1 MVKIREALK
10 LNLTK
15 VVNDMRVTQSMLSNN
30 MLRNLSNNY
39 NKMGKL
45 QDQLTTQKRIT
56 RPSDDP
62 VVAML
67 GLGYRDSLNKVQQY
81 SRNISEATNWLD
93 STDDAISQGVKVLQR
108 IRELT
113 VQASNGTYEEGQRG
127 AIAVEVDQLKEQL
140 ETIAQTQVGGKYIF
154 NGKNT
159 NKAPTAGDFSDGD
172 IELSDDIELEIFDGI
187 KLNVNTKGRELFKSV
202 SNKSVSN
209 KSVFDTLDSLKSK
222 LEDKTASDTDISGFL
237 DTLDSEIDHFLKI
250 QADVGAKQ
258 NRVDMMKDRLSSQE
272 IIATEVMSKNEDV
285 EIEKVITE
293 LITQESVQRA
303 ALSVGARI
311 IQPSLVDFLR

>member
-1 MVKIREALK
+1 M
-10 LNLTK
+10 
-15 VVNDMRVTQSMLSNN
+15 VNDMRVTQSMLSNN
-30 MLRNLSNNY
+30 MLRNLSSNY

-113 VQASNGTYEEGQRG
+113 VQASNGTYEEAQRG

-154 NGKNT
+154 NGENT

-172 IELSDDIELEIFDGI
+172 IELEIFDGI
-187 KLNVNTKGRELFKSV
+187 KLNVNTKGSELFKSV
-202 SNKSVSN
+202 FN
-209 KSVFDTLDSLKSK
+209 TLDSLKSK

-272 IIATEVMSKNEDV
+272 TIATEIMSKNEDV

>member
-1 MVKIREALK
+1 
-10 LNLTK
+10 
-15 VVNDMRVTQSMLSNN
+15 MRVTQSMLSNN

-127 AIAVEVDQLKEQL
+127 AIAVEVDQLKKQL

-154 NGKNT
+154 NGENT
-159 NKAPTAGDFSDGD
+159 NKAPAVGNFSKGDV
-172 IELSDDIELEIFDGI
+172 ELEIFDGI
-187 KLNVNTKGRELFKSV
+187 KLNVNTKGSELFKSV
-202 SNKSVSN
+202 FN
-209 KSVFDTLDSLKSK
+209 TLDSLKSK
-222 LEDKTASDTDISGFL
+222 LEGKTASDTDTSDTDTSDTDTSDTDISGFL
-237 DTLDSEIDHFLKI
+237 KKLDSEIDHFLKI

>member
-1 MVKIREALK
+1 
-10 LNLTK
+10 
-15 VVNDMRVTQSMLSNN
+15 MRVTQSMLSNN

-81 SRNISEATNWLD
+81 SRNISEANNWLD

-127 AIAVEVDQLKEQL
+127 AIAVEVDQLKKQL

-154 NGKNT
+154 NGENT
-159 NKAPTAGDFSDGD
+159 NKAPAAGNFSDG
-172 IELSDDIELEIFDGI
+172 DIELEIFDGI
-187 KLNVNTKGRELFKSV
+187 KLNVNTKGSELFKSV
-202 SNKSVSN
+202 FN
-209 KSVFDTLDSLKSK
+209 TLDSLKSK

-272 IIATEVMSKNEDV
+272 TIATEIMSKNEDV

>member
-81 SRNISEATNWLD
+81 SRNVSEATNWLD

-127 AIAVEVDQLKEQL
+127 AIAVEVDQLKKQL

-154 NGKNT
+154 NGENT
-159 NKAPTAGDFSDGD
+159 NKAPAAGNFSYG
-172 IELSDDIELEIFDGI
+172 DIELEIFDGI
-187 KLNVNTKGRELFKSV
+187 KLNVNTKGSELFKSV
-202 SNKSVSN
+202 FN
-209 KSVFDTLDSLKSK
+209 TLDSLKSK

-272 IIATEVMSKNEDV
+272 TIATEIMSKNEDV

>member
-1 MVKIREALK
+1 
-10 LNLTK
+10 
-15 VVNDMRVTQSMLSNN
+15 MRVTQSMLSNN

-45 QDQLTTQKRIT
+45 QDQLGSKSKIT

-67 GLGYRDSLNKVQQY
+67 SLGYRDNLNKVQQY
-81 SRNISEATNWLD
+81 SRNISEANNWLD

-113 VQASNGTYEEGQRG
+113 VQASTGTYEQSQRG

-140 ETIAQTQVGGKYIF
+140 ETIAKTQVGGKYIF
-154 NGKNT
+154 NGENT
-159 NKAPTAGDFSDGD
+159 NKAPAAGNFSDG
-172 IELSDDIELEIFDGI
+172 DIELEIFDGI
-187 KLNVNTKGRELFKSV
+187 KLNVNTKGSELFKSV
-202 SNKSVSN
+202 FN
-209 KSVFDTLDSLKSK
+209 TLDFLKSK
-222 LEDKTASDTDISGFL
+222 LEDKTSSESDISGFL
-237 DTLDSEIDHFLKI
+237 DTIDREIDHFLKI

-258 NRVDMMKDRLSSQE
+258 NRVEMMEDRLSSQE
-272 IIATEVMSKNEDV
+272 IIATEIMSKNEDV
-285 EIEKVITE
+285 EIEKVITD
-293 LITQESVQRA
+293 LITQESIQRA

-311 IQPSLVDFLR
+311 IQPSLIDFLR

>member
-1 MVKIREALK
+1 
-10 LNLTK
+10 
-15 VVNDMRVTQSMLSNN
+15 MRVTQSMLSNN

-127 AIAVEVDQLKEQL
+127 AIAVEVDQLKKQL

-159 NKAPTAGDFSDGD
+159 NKAPTAGDFSVELSDDD

-187 KLNVNTKGRELFKSV
+187 KLKVNTKGSELFKSV
-202 SNKSVSN
+202 FN
-209 KSVFDTLDSLKSK
+209 TLDSLKSK

-272 IIATEVMSKNEDV
+272 TIATEIMSKNEDV

>member
-1 MVKIREALK
+1 MAKIREALK

-30 MLRNLSNNY
+30 MLRNLSSNY

-113 VQASNGTYEEGQRG
+113 VQASNGTYEEAQRG

-154 NGKNT
+154 NGENT

-172 IELSDDIELEIFDGI
+172 IELEIFDGI
-187 KLNVNTKGRELFKSV
+187 KLNVNTKGSELFKSV
-202 SNKSVSN
+202 FN
-209 KSVFDTLDSLKSK
+209 TLDSLKSK

-272 IIATEVMSKNEDV
+272 TIATDIMSKNEDV

-311 IQPSLVDFLR
+311 IQPSLIDFLR

>member
-1 MVKIREALK
+1 M
-10 LNLTK
+10 
-15 VVNDMRVTQSMLSNN
+15 VNDMRVTQSMLSNN
-30 MLRNLSNNY
+30 LLRNLSNNY

-140 ETIAQTQVGGKYIF
+140 ETIAKTQVGGKYIF
-154 NGKNT
+154 NGENT
-159 NKAPTAGDFSDGD
+159 NKAPAVGNFSDG
-172 IELSDDIELEIFDGI
+172 DIELEIFDGI
-187 KLNVNTKGRELFKSV
+187 KLNVNTKGSELFKSV
-202 SNKSVSN
+202 FN
-209 KSVFDTLDSLKSK
+209 TLDSLKSK

-272 IIATEVMSKNEDV
+272 TIATEIMSKNEDV

>member
-1 MVKIREALK
+1 M
-10 LNLTK
+10 
-15 VVNDMRVTQSMLSNN
+15 VNDMRVTQSMLSNN
-30 MLRNLSNNY
+30 LLRNLSSNY

-154 NGKNT
+154 NGENT
-159 NKAPTAGDFSDGD
+159 NKAPAVGNFSDG
-172 IELSDDIELEIFDGI
+172 DIELEIFDGI
-187 KLNVNTKGRELFKSV
+187 KLNVNTKGSELFKSV
-202 SNKSVSN
+202 FN
-209 KSVFDTLDSLKSK
+209 TLDSLKSK

-272 IIATEVMSKNEDV
+272 TIATEIMSKNEDV

>member
-1 MVKIREALK
+1 M
-10 LNLTK
+10 
-15 VVNDMRVTQSMLSNN
+15 VNDMRVTQSMLSNN

-113 VQASNGTYEEGQRG
+113 VQASNGTYEEAQRE

-154 NGKNT
+154 NGENT
-159 NKAPTAGDFSDGD
+159 NKAPAVGNFSEGDV
-172 IELSDDIELEIFDGI
+172 ELEIFDGI
-187 KLNVNTKGRELFKSV
+187 KLNVNTKGSELF
-202 SNKSVSN
+202 
-209 KSVFDTLDSLKSK
+209 KSVFDTLDK
-222 LEDKTASDTDISGFL
+222 LEDKTADISA
-237 DTLDSEIDHFLKI
+237 LDSEIDHFLKI

-272 IIATEVMSKNEDV
+272 TIATEIMSKNEDV

>member
-1 MVKIREALK
+1 MAKIREALK

-154 NGKNT
+154 NGENT
-159 NKAPTAGDFSDGD
+159 NKAPAAGNFSDGD
-172 IELSDDIELEIFDGI
+172 IGLEIFDGI
-187 KLNVNTKGRELFKSV
+187 KLNVNTKGSELFKSV
-202 SNKSVSN
+202 FN
-209 KSVFDTLDSLKSK
+209 TLDSLKNK

-272 IIATEVMSKNEDV
+272 TIATEIMSKNEDV

>member
-1 MVKIREALK
+1 MAKIREALK

-127 AIAVEVDQLKEQL
+127 AIAVEVDQLKKQL

-154 NGKNT
+154 NGENT
-159 NKAPTAGDFSDGD
+159 NKAPAAGNFSDG
-172 IELSDDIELEIFDGI
+172 DIELEIFDGI
-187 KLNVNTKGRELFKSV
+187 KLNVNTKGSELFKSV
-202 SNKSVSN
+202 FN
-209 KSVFDTLDSLKSK
+209 TLDSLKSK

-272 IIATEVMSKNEDV
+272 TIATEIMSKNEDV

>member
-127 AIAVEVDQLKEQL
+127 AIAVEVDQLKKQL

-154 NGKNT
+154 NGENT
-159 NKAPTAGDFSDGD
+159 NKAPAAGNFSDG
-172 IELSDDIELEIFDGI
+172 DIELEIFDGI
-187 KLNVNTKGRELFKSV
+187 KLNVNTKGSELFKSV
-202 SNKSVSN
+202 FN
-209 KSVFDTLDSLKSK
+209 TLDSLKSK

-272 IIATEVMSKNEDV
+272 TIATEIMSKNEDV

>member
-1 MVKIREALK
+1 
-10 LNLTK
+10 
-15 VVNDMRVTQSMLSNN
+15 MRVTQSMLSNN

-127 AIAVEVDQLKEQL
+127 AIAVEVDQLKKQL

-154 NGKNT
+154 NGENT
-159 NKAPTAGDFSDGD
+159 NKAPAVGNFSDG
-172 IELSDDIELEIFDGI
+172 DIELEIFDGI
-187 KLNVNTKGRELFKSV
+187 KLNVNTKGSELFKSV
-202 SNKSVSN
+202 FN
-209 KSVFDTLDSLKSK
+209 TLDSLKSN

-272 IIATEVMSKNEDV
+272 TIATEIMSKNEDV

>member
-1 MVKIREALK
+1 M
-10 LNLTK
+10 
-15 VVNDMRVTQSMLSNN
+15 VNDMRVTQSMLSNN

-113 VQASNGTYEEGQRG
+113 VQASNGTYEEAQRG

-154 NGKNT
+154 NGENT

-172 IELSDDIELEIFDGI
+172 IELEIFDGI
-187 KLNVNTKGRELFKSV
+187 KLNVNTKGSELFKSV
-202 SNKSVSN
+202 FN
-209 KSVFDTLDSLKSK
+209 TLDSLKSK

-272 IIATEVMSKNEDV
+272 TIATEIMSKNEDV

>member
-127 AIAVEVDQLKEQL
+127 AIAVEVDQLKKQL

-154 NGKNT
+154 NGENT
-159 NKAPTAGDFSDGD
+159 NKAPAVGNFSDG
-172 IELSDDIELEIFDGI
+172 DIELEIFDGI
-187 KLNVNTKGRELFKSV
+187 KLNVNTKGSELFKSV
-202 SNKSVSN
+202 FN
-209 KSVFDTLDSLKSK
+209 TLDSLKSN

-272 IIATEVMSKNEDV
+272 TIATEIMSKNEDV

>member
-1 MVKIREALK
+1 
-10 LNLTK
+10 
-15 VVNDMRVTQSMLSNN
+15 MRVTQSMLSNN
-30 MLRNLSNNY
+30 MLRNLSSNY

-67 GLGYRDSLNKVQQY
+67 SLGYRDNLNKVQQY
-81 SRNISEATNWLD
+81 SRNVSEATNWLD

-140 ETIAQTQVGGKYIF
+140 ETIAKTQVGGKYIF
-154 NGKNT
+154 NGENT
-159 NKAPTAGDFSDGD
+159 NKAPAVGNFSEGDV
-172 IELSDDIELEIFDGI
+172 ELEIFDGI
-187 KLNVNTKGRELFKSV
+187 KLNVNTKGSELFKSV
-202 SNKSVSN
+202 FN
-209 KSVFDTLDSLKSK
+209 TLDSLKSK
-222 LEDKTASDTDISGFL
+222 LEDKTASDSDIGGFL

-258 NRVDMMKDRLSSQE
+258 NRVEMMEDRLSSQE

-285 EIEKVITE
+285 EIERAITD
-293 LITQESVQRA
+293 LITQESIQRA

>member
-1 MVKIREALK
+1 MAKIREALK

-159 NKAPTAGDFSDGD
+159 NKAPTAGDFSVELSDDD
-172 IELSDDIELEIFDGI
+172 IELSDDDIELEIFYGI

-202 SNKSVSN
+202 FK
-209 KSVFDTLDSLKSK
+209 TLDKLKSN

-272 IIATEVMSKNEDV
+272 TIATEIMSKNEDV

>member
-1 MVKIREALK
+1 
-10 LNLTK
+10 
-15 VVNDMRVTQSMLSNN
+15 MRVTQSMLSNN

-127 AIAVEVDQLKEQL
+127 AIAVEVDQLKKQL

-154 NGKNT
+154 NGENT
-159 NKAPTAGDFSDGD
+159 NKAPAAGNFSDG
-172 IELSDDIELEIFDGI
+172 DIELEIFDGI
-187 KLNVNTKGRELFKSV
+187 KLNVNTKGSELFKSV
-202 SNKSVSN
+202 FN
-209 KSVFDTLDSLKSK
+209 TLDSLKSK

-272 IIATEVMSKNEDV
+272 TIATEIMSKNEDV

>member
-1 MVKIREALK
+1 
-10 LNLTK
+10 
-15 VVNDMRVTQSMLSNN
+15 MRVTQSMLSNN
-30 MLRNLSNNY
+30 MLRNLSSNY

-113 VQASNGTYEEGQRG
+113 VQASNGTYEEAQRG

-154 NGKNT
+154 NGENT

-172 IELSDDIELEIFDGI
+172 IELEIFDGI
-187 KLNVNTKGRELFKSV
+187 KLNVNTKGSELFKSV
-202 SNKSVSN
+202 FN
-209 KSVFDTLDSLKSK
+209 TLDSLKSK

-272 IIATEVMSKNEDV
+272 TIATEIMSKNEDV

-311 IQPSLVDFLR
+311 IQPSLIDFLR

>member
-1 MVKIREALK
+1 
-10 LNLTK
+10 
-15 VVNDMRVTQSMLSNN
+15 MRVTQSMLSNN
-30 MLRNLSNNY
+30 MLRNLSSNY

-67 GLGYRDSLNKVQQY
+67 GLGYRDNLNKVQQY
-81 SRNISEATNWLD
+81 SRNVSEATNWLD

-140 ETIAQTQVGGKYIF
+140 ETIAKTQVGGKYIF
-154 NGKNT
+154 NGENT
-159 NKAPTAGDFSDGD
+159 NKAPAVGNFSEGDV
-172 IELSDDIELEIFDGI
+172 ELEIFDGI
-187 KLNVNTKGRELFKSV
+187 KLNVNTKGSELFKSV
-202 SNKSVSN
+202 FN
-209 KSVFDTLDSLKSK
+209 TLDSLKSK
-222 LEDKTASDTDISGFL
+222 LEDKTASDSDIGGFL

-258 NRVDMMKDRLSSQE
+258 NRVEMMEDRLSSQE

-285 EIEKVITE
+285 EIERAITD
-293 LITQESVQRA
+293 LITQESIQRA

>member
-1 MVKIREALK
+1 M
-10 LNLTK
+10 
-15 VVNDMRVTQSMLSNN
+15 VNDMRVTQSMLSNN
-30 MLRNLSNNY
+30 MLRNLSSNY

-113 VQASNGTYEEGQRG
+113 VQASNGTYEEAQRG

-154 NGKNT
+154 NGENT

-172 IELSDDIELEIFDGI
+172 IELEIFDGI
-187 KLNVNTKGRELFKSV
+187 KLNVNTKGSELFKSV
-202 SNKSVSN
+202 FN
-209 KSVFDTLDSLKSK
+209 TLDSLKSK

-272 IIATEVMSKNEDV
+272 TIATEIMSKNEDV

-311 IQPSLVDFLR
+311 IQPSLIDFLR

>member
-1 MVKIREALK
+1 M
-10 LNLTK
+10 
-15 VVNDMRVTQSMLSNN
+15 VNDMRVTQSMLSNN
-30 MLRNLSNNY
+30 MLRNLSSNY

-113 VQASNGTYEEGQRG
+113 VQASNGTYEEAQRE

-154 NGKNT
+154 NGENT

-172 IELSDDIELEIFDGI
+172 IELEIFDGI
-187 KLNVNTKGRELFKSV
+187 KLNVNTKGSELFKSV
-202 SNKSVSN
+202 FN
-209 KSVFDTLDSLKSK
+209 TLDSLKSK

-272 IIATEVMSKNEDV
+272 TIATEIMSKNEDV

-311 IQPSLVDFLR
+311 IQPSLIDFLR

>member
-1 MVKIREALK
+1 M
-10 LNLTK
+10 
-15 VVNDMRVTQSMLSNN
+15 VNDMRVTQSMLSNN

-140 ETIAQTQVGGKYIF
+140 ETIAKTQVGGKYIF
-154 NGKNT
+154 NGENT
-159 NKAPTAGDFSDGD
+159 NKAPAVGNFSDG
-172 IELSDDIELEIFDGI
+172 DIELEIFDGI
-187 KLNVNTKGRELFKSV
+187 KLNVNTKGSELFKSV
-202 SNKSVSN
+202 FN
-209 KSVFDTLDSLKSK
+209 TLDSLKSK

-272 IIATEVMSKNEDV
+272 TIATEIMSKNEDV

>member
-1 MVKIREALK
+1 MAKIREALK

-30 MLRNLSNNY
+30 MLRNLSSNY

-113 VQASNGTYEEGQRG
+113 VQASNGTYEEAQRG

-154 NGKNT
+154 NGENT

-172 IELSDDIELEIFDGI
+172 IELEIFDGI
-187 KLNVNTKGRELFKSV
+187 KLNVNTKGSELFKSV
-202 SNKSVSN
+202 FN
-209 KSVFDTLDSLKSK
+209 TLDSLKSK

-272 IIATEVMSKNEDV
+272 TIATEIMSKNEDV

-311 IQPSLVDFLR
+311 IQPSLIDFLR

>member
-127 AIAVEVDQLKEQL
+127 AIAVEVDQLKKQL

-159 NKAPTAGDFSDGD
+159 NKAPTAGDFSVELSDDD

-187 KLNVNTKGRELFKSV
+187 KLKVNTKGSELFKSV
-202 SNKSVSN
+202 FN
-209 KSVFDTLDSLKSK
+209 TLDSLKSK

-272 IIATEVMSKNEDV
+272 TIATEIMSKNEDV

>member
-1 MVKIREALK
+1 
-10 LNLTK
+10 
-15 VVNDMRVTQSMLSNN
+15 MRVTQSMLSNN

-45 QDQLTTQKRIT
+45 QDQLGSKSKIT

-67 GLGYRDSLNKVQQY
+67 SLGYRDNLNKVQQY
-81 SRNISEATNWLD
+81 SRNISEANNWLD

-113 VQASNGTYEEGQRG
+113 VQASTGTYEQSQRG

-140 ETIAQTQVGGKYIF
+140 ETIAKTQVGGKYIF
-154 NGKNT
+154 NGENT
-159 NKAPTAGDFSDGD
+159 NKAPAAGNFSDG
-172 IELSDDIELEIFDGI
+172 DIELEIFDGI
-187 KLNVNTKGRELFKSV
+187 KLNVNTKGSELFKSV
-202 SNKSVSN
+202 FN
-209 KSVFDTLDSLKSK
+209 TLDFLKSK
-222 LEDKTASDTDISGFL
+222 LEDKTSSESDISGFL
-237 DTLDSEIDHFLKI
+237 DTIDSEIDHFLKI

-258 NRVDMMKDRLSSQE
+258 NRVEMMEDRLSSQE
-272 IIATEVMSKNEDV
+272 IIATEIMSKNEDV
-285 EIEKVITE
+285 EIEKVITD
-293 LITQESVQRA
+293 LITQESIQRA

-311 IQPSLVDFLR
+311 IQPSLIDFLR

>member
-127 AIAVEVDQLKEQL
+127 AIAVEVDQLKKQL

-154 NGKNT
+154 NGENT
-159 NKAPTAGDFSDGD
+159 NKAPAAGNFSDG
-172 IELSDDIELEIFDGI
+172 DIELEIFDGI
-187 KLNVNTKGRELFKSV
+187 KLNVNTKGSELFKSV
-202 SNKSVSN
+202 FN
-209 KSVFDTLDSLKSK
+209 TLDSLKSK

-272 IIATEVMSKNEDV
+272 TIATEIMSKNEDV

-311 IQPSLVDFLR
+311 IQPSLIDFLR

>member
-1 MVKIREALK
+1 
-10 LNLTK
+10 
-15 VVNDMRVTQSMLSNN
+15 MRVTQSMLSNN

-113 VQASNGTYEEGQRG
+113 VQASNGTYEEAQRG

-140 ETIAQTQVGGKYIF
+140 ETIAKTQVGGKYIF
-154 NGKNT
+154 NGENT
-159 NKAPTAGDFSDGD
+159 NKAPAVGNFSEGDV
-172 IELSDDIELEIFDGI
+172 ELEIFDGI
-187 KLNVNTKGRELFKSV
+187 KLNVNTKGSELFKSV
-202 SNKSVSN
+202 FN
-209 KSVFDTLDSLKSK
+209 TLDSLKSK

-272 IIATEVMSKNEDV
+272 TIATEIMSKNEDV

-311 IQPSLVDFLR
+311 IQPSLIDFLR

>member
-1 MVKIREALK
+1 MAKIREALK

-15 VVNDMRVTQSMLSNN
+15 VVNDMRVTQSMLSDN

-127 AIAVEVDQLKEQL
+127 AIAVEVDQLKKQL

-154 NGKNT
+154 NGENT
-159 NKAPTAGDFSDGD
+159 NKAPAAGNFSNG
-172 IELSDDIELEIFDGI
+172 DIELEIFDGI
-187 KLNVNTKGRELFKSV
+187 KLNVNTKGSELFKSGSELFKSV
-202 SNKSVSN
+202 FN
-209 KSVFDTLDSLKSK
+209 TLDSLKSK

-272 IIATEVMSKNEDV
+272 TIATEIMSKNEDV

>member
-1 MVKIREALK
+1 MAKIREALK

-30 MLRNLSNNY
+30 MLRNLSSNY

-67 GLGYRDSLNKVQQY
+67 GLGYRDNLNKVQQY
-81 SRNISEATNWLD
+81 SRNVSEATNWLD

-140 ETIAQTQVGGKYIF
+140 ETIAKTQVGGKYIF
-154 NGKNT
+154 NGENT
-159 NKAPTAGDFSDGD
+159 NKAPAVGNFSEGDV
-172 IELSDDIELEIFDGI
+172 ELEIFDGI
-187 KLNVNTKGRELFKSV
+187 KLNVNTKGSELFKSV
-202 SNKSVSN
+202 FN
-209 KSVFDTLDSLKSK
+209 TLDSLKSK
-222 LEDKTASDTDISGFL
+222 LEDKTASDSDIGGFL

-258 NRVDMMKDRLSSQE
+258 NRVEMMEDRLSSQE

-285 EIEKVITE
+285 EIERAITD
-293 LITQESVQRA
+293 LITQESIQRA

>member
-1 MVKIREALK
+1 
-10 LNLTK
+10 

-113 VQASNGTYEEGQRG
+113 VQASNGTYEEAQRG

-154 NGKNT
+154 NGENT

-172 IELSDDIELEIFDGI
+172 IELEIFDGI
-187 KLNVNTKGRELFKSV
+187 KLNVNTKGSELFKSV
-202 SNKSVSN
+202 FN
-209 KSVFDTLDSLKSK
+209 TLDSLKSK

-272 IIATEVMSKNEDV
+272 TIATEIMSKNEDV

>member
-1 MVKIREALK
+1 
-10 LNLTK
+10 
-15 VVNDMRVTQSMLSNN
+15 MRVTQSMLSNN

-159 NKAPTAGDFSDGD
+159 NKAPTAGDFSVELSDDD
-172 IELSDDIELEIFDGI
+172 IELSDDDIELEIFYGI

-202 SNKSVSN
+202 FK
-209 KSVFDTLDSLKSK
+209 TLDKLKSN

-272 IIATEVMSKNEDV
+272 TIATEIMSKNEDV

>member
-1 MVKIREALK
+1 
-10 LNLTK
+10 

-30 MLRNLSNNY
+30 MLRNLSSNY

-113 VQASNGTYEEGQRG
+113 VQASNGTYEEAQRG

-154 NGKNT
+154 NGENT

-172 IELSDDIELEIFDGI
+172 IELEIFDGI
-187 KLNVNTKGRELFKSV
+187 KLNVNTKGSELFKSV
-202 SNKSVSN
+202 FN
-209 KSVFDTLDSLKSK
+209 TLDSLKSK

-272 IIATEVMSKNEDV
+272 TIATEIMSKNEDV

-311 IQPSLVDFLR
+311 IQPSLIDFLR

>member
-1 MVKIREALK
+1 
-10 LNLTK
+10 
-15 VVNDMRVTQSMLSNN
+15 
-30 MLRNLSNNY
+30 
-39 NKMGKL
+39 MGKL

-113 VQASNGTYEEGQRG
+113 VQASNGTYEEAQRG

-154 NGKNT
+154 NGENT

-172 IELSDDIELEIFDGI
+172 IELEIFDGI
-187 KLNVNTKGRELFKSV
+187 KLNVNTKGSELFKSV
-202 SNKSVSN
+202 FN
-209 KSVFDTLDSLKSK
+209 TLDSLKSK

-272 IIATEVMSKNEDV
+272 TIATEIMSKNEDV

>member
-1 MVKIREALK
+1 M
-10 LNLTK
+10 
-15 VVNDMRVTQSMLSNN
+15 VNDMRVTQSMLSNN
-30 MLRNLSNNY
+30 LLRNLSNNY

-154 NGKNT
+154 NGENT
-159 NKAPTAGDFSDGD
+159 NKAPAVGNFSDG
-172 IELSDDIELEIFDGI
+172 DIELEIFDGI
-187 KLNVNTKGRELFKSV
+187 KLNVNTKGSELFKSV
-202 SNKSVSN
+202 FN
-209 KSVFDTLDSLKSK
+209 TLDSLKSK

-272 IIATEVMSKNEDV
+272 TIATEIMSKNEDV

>member
-1 MVKIREALK
+1 MREALK

-113 VQASNGTYEEGQRG
+113 VQASNGTYEEAQRE

-154 NGKNT
+154 NGENT
-159 NKAPTAGDFSDGD
+159 NKAPTADDFSDG
-172 IELSDDIELEIFDGI
+172 DIELEIFDGI
-187 KLNVNTKGRELFKSV
+187 KLNVNTKGSELFKSV
-202 SNKSVSN
+202 FN
-209 KSVFDTLDSLKSK
+209 TLDSLKSK

-272 IIATEVMSKNEDV
+272 TIATEIMSKNEDV

>member
-1 MVKIREALK
+1 
-10 LNLTK
+10 
-15 VVNDMRVTQSMLSNN
+15 MRVTQSMLSNN

-154 NGKNT
+154 NGENT
-159 NKAPTAGDFSDGD
+159 NKAPAAGNFSDGD
-172 IELSDDIELEIFDGI
+172 IGLEIFDGI
-187 KLNVNTKGRELFKSV
+187 KLNVNTKGSELFKSV
-202 SNKSVSN
+202 FN
-209 KSVFDTLDSLKSK
+209 TLDSLKNK

-272 IIATEVMSKNEDV
+272 TIATEIMSKNEDV